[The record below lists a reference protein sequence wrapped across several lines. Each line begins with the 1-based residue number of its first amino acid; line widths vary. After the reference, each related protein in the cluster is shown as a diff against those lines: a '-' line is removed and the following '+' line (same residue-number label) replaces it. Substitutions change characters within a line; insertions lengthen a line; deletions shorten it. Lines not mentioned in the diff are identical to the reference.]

1 MAPVFNP
8 RDKSR
13 TSAGKTFNMVKK
25 HTQPPTD
32 QGGWMAIS
40 RELLESAAY
49 RSLSVNGRKA
59 LDRLIIEHISHG
71 RAENGKLIVTHDQL
85 YEYGVTFGSIA
96 DALEELAYKKL
107 IKMVKGRAG
116 NGTAHPT
123 VFTLTFDGTYEGA
136 AATNEWKR
144 FTMAEARLWSEV
156 VKKQLADARA
166 KPGRKKK
173 SSLRETVVPPLRVPV
188 VRSQNGE

>member
-1 MAPVFNP
+1 MPPVFNP

-13 TSAGKTFNMVKK
+13 TTGGKTFSMVKK
-25 HTQPPTD
+25 NTQPPAN
-32 QGGWMAIS
+32 QGGWMAIT
-40 RELLESAAY
+40 REFLESAAY

-59 LDRLIIEHISHG
+59 LDRLIVEHIAHG
-71 RAENGKLIVTHDQL
+71 RSENGKLIVTHDQL
-85 YEYGVTFGSIA
+85 FEYGVTFGSIA

-107 IKMVKGRAG
+107 VKMVKGRAG

-123 VFTLTFDGTYEGA
+123 IFTLTFDGTHEGA
-136 AATNEWKR
+136 PATNEWKR

-156 VKKQLADARA
+156 VRKQLAEARS

-173 SSLRETVVPPLRVPV
+173 SSLRDSVVSPLRVPV
-188 VRSQNGE
+188 VRRQNGE

>member
-1 MAPVFNP
+1 MAPIFDP

-13 TSAGKTFNMVKK
+13 TAGGKTYNMVKK
-25 HTQPPTD
+25 NTQPPAD
-32 QGGWMAIS
+32 QGGWMAIT

-71 RAENGKLIVTHDQL
+71 RTENGKLIVTHDQF
-85 YEYGVTFGSIA
+85 YAYGVTFSSIA
-96 DALEELAYKKL
+96 DALDELAYKKL
-107 IKMVKGRAG
+107 VKMRKGRAG

-123 VFTLTFDGTYEGA
+123 VFTLTFDGTHDGA
-136 AATNEWKR
+136 PATNEWRR

-156 VKKQLADARA
+156 VRKQLADARS

-173 SSLRETVVPPLRVPV
+173 SPLRDSVVPPLRVSV
-188 VRSQNGE
+188 VRRQNGE